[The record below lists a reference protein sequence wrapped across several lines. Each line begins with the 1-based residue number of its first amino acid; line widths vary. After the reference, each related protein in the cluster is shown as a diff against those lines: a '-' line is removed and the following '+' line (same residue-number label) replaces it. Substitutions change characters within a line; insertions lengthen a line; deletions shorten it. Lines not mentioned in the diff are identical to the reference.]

1 MQIPTGES
9 KGECGQYNDAADDDD
24 RDGDGDVGL
33 TNRNGARH
41 DNNLAE
47 WDENKKERERRETR
61 KGEFMRLLVSF
72 LSMPIGD
79 VNEMDSKLCIAHARK
94 SSNLTD

>member
-1 MQIPTGES
+1 MCKSLGES
-9 KGECGQYNDAADDDD
+9 KGECGHYNDAADDD
-24 RDGDGDVGL
+24 RDVGL

-47 WDENKKERERRETR
+47 WDENKRQA

-72 LSMPIGD
+72 SLCLS
-79 VNEMDSKLCIAHARK
+79 EMRMK
-94 SSNLTD
+94 

>member
-1 MQIPTGES
+1 MQVPTRES
-9 KGECGQYNDAADDDD
+9 KGECGHYNDATDDD
-24 RDGDGDVGL
+24 RDVGL

-47 WDENKKERERRETR
+47 WDENKRQA

-72 LSMPIGD
+72 SLCLS
-79 VNEMDSKLCIAHARK
+79 EMRMK
-94 SSNLTD
+94 